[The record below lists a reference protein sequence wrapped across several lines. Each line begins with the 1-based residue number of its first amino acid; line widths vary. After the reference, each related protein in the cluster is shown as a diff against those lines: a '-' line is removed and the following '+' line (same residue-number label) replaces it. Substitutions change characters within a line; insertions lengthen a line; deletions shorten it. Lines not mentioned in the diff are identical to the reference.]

1 MGKRR
6 ESDGFQQ
13 PPQIQ
18 KRHASQKVASRR
30 NQLSTL
36 PKQEDCV
43 STDADQSIPRRA
55 SADNRATEIADL
67 LARLAIL
74 MSKQSP
80 GAEAPVPQPIPLRV
94 LLTVEEAAER
104 LHIGKT
110 KTYAL
115 VKAGEIESVL
125 IGRLRRIHIDA
136 INSYAA
142 RLTSQQATINKA
154 A

>member
-1 MGKRR
+1 M
-6 ESDGFQQ
+6 
-13 PPQIQ
+13 
-18 KRHASQKVASRR
+18 ATNA
-30 NQLSTL
+30 
-36 PKQEDCV
+36 
-43 STDADQSIPRRA
+43 
-55 SADNRATEIADL
+55 RATEIADL
-67 LARLAIL
+67 LARLAVL
-74 MSKQSP
+74 MADQP
-80 GAEAPVPQPIPLRV
+80 PAEIPASRPMPARV

-136 INSYAA
+136 IDAYAA
-142 RLTSQQATINKA
+142 RLATTA

>member
-1 MGKRR
+1 
-6 ESDGFQQ
+6 
-13 PPQIQ
+13 
-18 KRHASQKVASRR
+18 
-30 NQLSTL
+30 
-36 PKQEDCV
+36 V
-43 STDADQSIPRRA
+43 STRPHRSVTWRVNGQTRA
-55 SADNRATEIADL
+55 IEIAEL
-67 LARLAIL
+67 LARLATL
-74 MSKQSP
+74 MSEQP
-80 GAEAPVPQPIPLRV
+80 PDTETPVPQAMPARV

-136 INSYAA
+136 VSAYAA
-142 RLTSQQATINKA
+142 RLTRQQATAHRA